1 MTDSVCETT
10 SCSSRAIRRRSPNT
24 ARSAAT
30 ARAASASNATATA
43 RSRARRR
50 ACMPRPNAH
59 ATVTATKLTA
69 VKGLSKYGA
78 RTRTNPAIAVYVIS
92 SPPSAIGR
100 RAQDPTV

>member
-1 MTDSVCETT
+1 
-10 SCSSRAIRRRSPNT
+10 
-24 ARSAAT
+24 
-30 ARAASASNATATA
+30 
-43 RSRARRR
+43 
-50 ACMPRPNAH
+50 MPRPNAH